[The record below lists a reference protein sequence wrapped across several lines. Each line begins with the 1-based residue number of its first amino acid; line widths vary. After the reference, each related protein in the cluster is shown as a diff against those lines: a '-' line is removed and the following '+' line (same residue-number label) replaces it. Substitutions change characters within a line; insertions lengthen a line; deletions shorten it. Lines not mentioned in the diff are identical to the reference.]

1 MCQREK
7 SGRKS
12 GRWEEE
18 SRLTGEEKI
27 SQEERGV
34 KKGQAEREE
43 SREETTGEHKTNKTK
58 EKTEEKTGGER
69 RNLEE
74 N

>member
-1 MCQREK
+1 M
-7 SGRKS
+7 
-12 GRWEEE
+12 
-18 SRLTGEEKI
+18 TGEEKI
-27 SQEERGV
+27 SQGERGGV

-43 SREETTGEHKTNKTK
+43 CSEETTGEHKPR